1 MNSVSHIAIIM
12 DGNGRWAK
20 LRNKPR
26 KYGHFKGS
34 ENIHQ
39 IVDFCLNA
47 KIPYLTIFAFGLDN
61 WNRPKSETS
70 YLFNLFEDFFN
81 KYLDTLIKKKIKIR
95 FIGEIKKL
103 SQNIK
108 KKIKNVENL
117 TEKKKNLL
125 LSIAL
130 NYSSRDEILNV
141 ANEIIKKKIK
151 KKITEK
157 IFEKYLYT
165 YKTPDPDILIRTGGH
180 LRLSNFL
187 LWQNSYTEIF
197 FIKKYWPDFNAKDL
211 NKIII
216 NFKKI
221 KRNFGSI

>member
-1 MNSVSHIAIIM
+1 MNSVSHVAIIM

-20 LRNKPR
+20 LRNRPR

-47 KIPYLTIFAFGLDN
+47 RIPYLTIFAFGLDN

-81 KYLDTLIKKKIKIR
+81 KYLDTLIKKKIKIK

-103 SQNIK
+103 SLNIK
-108 KKIKNVENL
+108 KKIKYVENL
-117 TEKKKNLL
+117 TEKKNNLL

-141 ANEIIKKKIK
+141 VNQIIKEKIK
-151 KKITEK
+151 KKITK
-157 IFEKYLYT
+157 KDFEKYLYT

-211 NKIII
+211 NKIIV

>member
-47 KIPYLTIFAFGLDN
+47 RIPYLTIFAFGLDN

-151 KKITEK
+151 KKLLK
-157 IFEKYLYT
+157 KFLRNIFIHTKL
-165 YKTPDPDILIRTGGH
+165 PILI
-180 LRLSNFL
+180 F
-187 LWQNSYTEIF
+187 
-197 FIKKYWPDFNAKDL
+197 
-211 NKIII
+211 
-216 NFKKI
+216 
-221 KRNFGSI
+221 